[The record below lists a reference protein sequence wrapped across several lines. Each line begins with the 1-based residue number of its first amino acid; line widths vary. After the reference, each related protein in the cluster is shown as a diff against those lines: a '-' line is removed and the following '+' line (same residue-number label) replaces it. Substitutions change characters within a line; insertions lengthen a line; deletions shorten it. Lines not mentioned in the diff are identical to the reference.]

1 MANLGE
7 QVAQAMQNSTEA
19 DVRSA
24 MSTVQNN
31 GENNPWPGRLDAW
44 KKFSETYHDRGRKI
58 EARYEDIRDANEMT
72 VGLNMNDIG
81 GKRVNMFYSN
91 TTVIK
96 ESLFNSLPK
105 PSVSRLH
112 FGEWDNDIA
121 RVAALIVQRALT
133 YQVKNAPFFEGSVK
147 AAILDRLV
155 PGIGSVWIE
164 YKPAEPEQ
172 VSETG
177 VVLKQAKPAQI
188 AISRVYWKD
197 LLWDPARSWE
207 ESTWAGRKLYYD
219 RDKAKEKWP
228 DKNFGEQA
236 NKTVKG
242 VEDAMFFNKICV
254 KQIWDKETREV
265 LHMTETG
272 DILDRSP
279 DPYLLSGFL
288 PTPKPLIASPPTRVF
303 LPLSDYYMAQDQY
316 LEMDILYARINL
328 IIEAIRVAGVY
339 DASQSAVGRM
349 LGGTENKLIPIDN
362 WAMFAERGGMKGA
375 IDWYPVETV
384 AQVLNHLVNTFSFI
398 KSQLYEVTGM
408 SDITRGSSN
417 QYETAAAQQIK
428 AQFASVRLNGYQRD
442 VAKFVSETLQIIAEL
457 TVQFYTKDELSK
469 ICGQLPEADQ
479 QFVDPALQLLQND
492 FLSQCSISI
501 EADSLTQ
508 ADWGLEQQQ
517 RMTYVQALS
526 QFIQSALPV
535 AQQSPALAPLLANIA
550 KFATVGFKGSSELEG
565 SLDAALATL
574 QEAAKAPKP
583 KGPEEIKAETE
594 QQKAQL
600 EMQQSQADHEAEM
613 QQIQAKLAAQQQQ
626 MELDRQKHVDQMQ
639 MAREEHA
646 LKMQQMQEEY
656 ALKNQLAAQKA
667 ATDIAVANAK
677 AQQKEETSDAE

>member
-1 MANLGE
+1 MAVLGE

-31 GENNPWPGRLDAW
+31 GENNPWPGRFDAW

-112 FGEWDNDIA
+112 FGEWDNDTA

-155 PGIGSVWIE
+155 PGIGQVWIE
-164 YKPAEPEQ
+164 YKPAEPEKL
-172 VSETG
+172 SETG
-177 VVLKQAKPAQI
+177 VVLKQAKPAHI

-242 VEDAMFFNKICV
+242 VEDAMFFNKVCI
-254 KQIWDKETREV
+254 KQVWDKETREV
-265 LHMTETG
+265 LHLTETG

-279 DPYLLSGFL
+279 DPYLLTNFL
-288 PTPKPLIASPPTRVF
+288 PMPKPLIASPPTRVF

-384 AQVLNHLVNTFSFI
+384 AQVLNHLVSTFSFI

-574 QEAAKAPKP
+574 QEAAKQPKP
-583 KGPEEIKAETE
+583 PGPEEIKAQTE
-594 QQKAQL
+594 QQKAQM
-600 EMQQSQADHEAEM
+600 EMQQSQADHEASM

-626 MELDRQKHVDQMQ
+626 MELDRVKHEDEMQ

-646 LKMQQMQEEY
+646 LKMQQLREEY
-656 ALKNQLAAQKA
+656 ALKNQLQVQKA
-667 ATDIAVANAK
+667 ATDIAVADAK